1 MNRARFR
8 LKTSTQS
15 LTNKVIIGG
24 LSGRVLV
31 LGFFLYPVGNV
42 FQKFYSP
49 CLNNDLPTQVYFQWY
64 VDSAAG
70 ECYNTEV
77 QTDRHKHIL
86 EPNILS
92 NYTSICNLK
101 VVY

>member
-1 MNRARFR
+1 MTYL
-8 LKTSTQS
+8 LKFTF
-15 LTNKVIIGG
+15 NG
-24 LSGRVLV
+24 
-31 LGFFLYPVGNV
+31 
-42 FQKFYSP
+42 
-49 CLNNDLPTQVYFQWY
+49 Y